1 MKNHLNIFLSV
12 FLSLIL
18 FIGCSENNNPLD
30 PSEPGNGDIDPEIK
44 KPVYLKLTNIKL
56 SRFPAQKSN
65 GDKWDYSVFPN
76 SPTRRP
82 DIYVELI
89 KSGSTNILYKS
100 DTKEDA
106 ILETAYSSYS
116 FNRSGEKDGRSLPL
130 SLDMNPTYKIKLY
143 DDDGLT
149 SNDKMTEFS
158 FKGASLYKNDN
169 ADFVFNTFTSG
180 SYTIKI
186 EGRWVY

>member
-1 MKNHLNIFLSV
+1 MKKQLNIII
-12 FLSLIL
+12 SLCVLILL
-18 FIGCSENNNPLD
+18 FIGCSENSNPLE
-30 PSEPGNGDIDPEIK
+30 PNEPGGGNTDPDIK
-44 KPVYLKLTNIKL
+44 NPVYLKLTNIKL

-65 GDKWDYSVFPN
+65 GDKWDYHVFPN

-82 DIYVELI
+82 DIYVELV

-106 ILETAYSSYS
+106 ILETAYDSYS
-116 FNRSGEKDGRSLPL
+116 FNRAGDKDGKSLPI
-130 SLDMNPTYKIKLY
+130 SLNVDQTYNIKLF
-143 DDDGLT
+143 DDDGFS

-158 FKGASLYKNDN
+158 FNGFNLYKNDN
-169 ADFVFNTFTSG
+169 AEFAFHTFTSG
-180 SYTIKI
+180 SYTLKI